1 MNIPCIGGRTVGR
14 LVAWDF
20 VETFLKAKFSQEPR
34 QLGPLGK
41 VARAEAEKYC

>member
-1 MNIPCIGGRTVGR
+1 MNIPSIGGRTVGP

-20 VETFLKAKFSQEPR
+20 VEMFLNAKFSQERHPR
-34 QLGPLGK
+34 PLGK

>member
-1 MNIPCIGGRTVGR
+1 MNIPSIGGRTGP

-20 VETFLKAKFSQEPR
+20 VETFLNAKFSQEPR
-34 QLGPLGK
+34 HLGPLGK